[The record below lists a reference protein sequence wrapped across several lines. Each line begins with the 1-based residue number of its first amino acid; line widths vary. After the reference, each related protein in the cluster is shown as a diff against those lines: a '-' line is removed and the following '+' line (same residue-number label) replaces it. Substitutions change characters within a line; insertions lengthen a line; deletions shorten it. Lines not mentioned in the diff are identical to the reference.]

1 MKPLLSGSAALTA
14 ALLFGSFA
22 FYAPP
27 IAAEPTANPTI
38 VKETNAPEATSEP
51 ATLAAPTPA
60 KSSAAEFVAAAAPQS
75 YVATA
80 YSLRGRTASGLIV
93 GKGMIAADHSVLPL
107 GSRVRIEA
115 GAYTGVYLV
124 ADTGSAVRGRK
135 IDVWVPTT
143 REALQFGRRK
153 VRLTVLSYGERR
165 RTRRR

>member
-1 MKPLLSGSAALTA
+1 MKSLLSGSAALTA

-22 FYAPP
+22 FYARP
-27 IAAEPTANPTI
+27 IAAEPTPNSTI
-38 VKETNAPEATSEP
+38 VRETNATEATSEI
-51 ATLAAPTPA
+51 ASLDAAGVEA
-60 KSSAAEFVAAAAPQS
+60 SSEVEFVAAAPQS

-80 YSLRGRTASGLIV
+80 YSLRGRTASGLVV

-124 ADTGSAVRGRK
+124 ADTGGGVRGRK

-143 REALQFGRRK
+143 REACQFGRRN